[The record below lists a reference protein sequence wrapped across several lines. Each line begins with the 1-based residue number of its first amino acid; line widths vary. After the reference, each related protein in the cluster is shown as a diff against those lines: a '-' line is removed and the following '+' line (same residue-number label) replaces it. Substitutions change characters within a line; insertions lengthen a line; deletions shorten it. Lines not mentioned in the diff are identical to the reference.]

1 MVIMEP
7 IPVIINKSVIY
18 AIFFSFQVSW
28 LSYFH
33 GFTLI
38 LKSEKSLL
46 YEVFRLNF
54 VLRVNFTLT
63 KEWLHPVKGYSISDE
78 IFALFSATFFIDFT
92 LMKEENSLLKRLKLQ
107 SLEV

>member
-1 MVIMEP
+1 MQ
-7 IPVIINKSVIY
+7 
-18 AIFFSFQVSW
+18 FSSAFQVSQF
-28 LSYFH
+28 SYIS

-63 KEWLHPVKGYSISDE
+63 KELLYPAKGYSISDE
-78 IFALFSATFFIDFT
+78 IFALFSASFC
-92 LMKEENSLLKRLKLQ
+92 N
-107 SLEV
+107 